1 MPATTGNFY
10 WCFVV
15 VRNQTQGLLHARKHS
30 VKELWP
36 QPILQGLQSLTEPF
50 PFFQQYFS
58 LINVCGAPVSAGVV
72 FEKSRG
78 KWRQEEELQTAGKCP
93 EKGSQT
99 YKESQC
105 AARRA

>member
-36 QPILQGLQSLTEPF
+36 QPVLQRLQSLTGPF
-50 PFFQQYFS
+50 PLLPTIL
-58 LINVCGAPVSAGVV
+58 LIN
-72 FEKSRG
+72 
-78 KWRQEEELQTAGKCP
+78 KCVWSP
-93 EKGSQT
+93 RECWG
-99 YKESQC
+99 C
-105 AARRA
+105 V